1 MTRCMKILFKTKVA
15 EIIVTAKTNRKT
27 CLCCNGSGQMQTD
40 EGKDECDYCGGSGD
54 FMTMIEN
61 NHYITTKYFSEDDIQ
76 KMEMIR
82 KIHEFTFYRDVYTYD
97 SLSELQASKTPY
109 PKEEDLIVRRIQ

>member
-27 CLCCNGSGQMQTD
+27 CVCCNGSGQMHID

-61 NHYITTKYFSEDDIQ
+61 NHYIDTKYFSEDDIQ
-76 KMEMIR
+76 KIELIR
-82 KIHEFTFYRDVYTYD
+82 QVHEFTFYRDVYTYN
-97 SLSELQASKTPY
+97 SLSEEQASKWSY
-109 PKEEDLIVRRIQ
+109 PEEEDLIVRRIQ